1 MTLFI
6 STEENLQHAQ
16 TRYFER
22 LQKCAELATV
32 HFSSTE
38 PHPTGNPSYLDELL
52 RQRSY
57 ELPEEDLSKYQL
69 YAFFTV
75 CTPVSQSVVEE
86 IAKSLLMDDD
96 EAVIDQFPSSVD
108 LSRLTAEQA
117 LRGI

>member
-1 MTLFI
+1 MTFFI

-16 TRYFER
+16 TRFFER
-22 LQKCAELATV
+22 LQKCAALATV

-38 PHPTGNPSYLDELL
+38 PHPTGNPFYLDELL

-75 CTPVSQSVVEE
+75 CTPAPQSAVEE

-108 LSRLTAEQA
+108 LSRLTAEQV
-117 LRGI
+117 LRGT